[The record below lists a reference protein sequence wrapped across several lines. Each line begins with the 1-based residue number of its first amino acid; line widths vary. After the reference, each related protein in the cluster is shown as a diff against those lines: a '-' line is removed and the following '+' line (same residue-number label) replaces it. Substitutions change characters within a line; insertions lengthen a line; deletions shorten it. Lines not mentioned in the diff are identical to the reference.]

1 MAIQL
6 TPELIRKLLIGAA
19 GVAAAM
25 VLGLV
30 ILVAVA
36 VQGLPDYKQLVD
48 YRPPVTSRVHAG
60 DGSLIAEFAT
70 EHRVFVPIQE
80 IPDRVKQAFIDVE
93 DKSFYQHSGLDY
105 AGIMRATVA
114 NIGSIFTGDRMQG
127 ASTITQQ
134 VAKNMLLS
142 SERTLMRKL
151 KEAFLAQRI
160 ERALGKE
167 RILELYLNQ
176 IPLGRQSFGVA
187 AAALNYFDKPLE
199 DLTLA
204 EAAYLGALPKGP
216 NNYDPIKKK
225 DAAIARRNLV
235 LSRMVSAG
243 DVTQQEADA
252 ASQEDLVVVNRLSE
266 DKYVASTHFVEQVR
280 RQVVSQLG
288 EKALQEGGLSIR
300 STLDTS
306 MQVAAARAVRKGL
319 EQYDRRHGWRGPVA
333 TVDANGDI
341 ARVLRAVDP
350 PPRMSSWSKAVVTQ
364 AERGVVRIALVDGS
378 QRQLSNEDV
387 TWAASGARNKPDRAL
402 KRGAAIYVTC
412 PREGRCRLQQE
423 PEVEGALVAMNPHT
437 GRVLAL
443 IGGYDFRLGDFSRV
457 TDARRQPGS
466 AFKPIVY
473 SAALDPCTAEGQ
485 QGCGLTP
492 ATLIDDAPFAIEAG
506 DGTVWAPD
514 NYTQN
519 AYLGPTTM
527 RTGLAKSLNTMT
539 ARLVY
544 EMGPD
549 RVLDYATRLGIYDA
563 GNRNLAV
570 FSLGLGVGETTPLRL
585 TTAYAMFVNGGR
597 RVTPIFIDRVQDRD
611 GHTVERTDNQA
622 CADCNGPWSGQP
634 APVIPDV
641 REQVLDPITAY
652 QIVSM
657 AQGVVDRGTATLVKS
672 VGKTLGGKT
681 GTTNDYKD
689 AWFVG
694 FSPDLVVGV
703 WVGFDRPRP
712 LGDSETGA
720 RLAAPI
726 FRDFMADALK
736 KEPDTPFRMPAGVRL
751 VRIDGA
757 TGMLPSAQ
765 TVDTIVEAFRPG
777 TEPTEFMEGSP
788 IIIGRGEMGF
798 PGSGPGA
805 GLPPEQPGISPT
817 AQQGPPPQQKDDG
830 LGGLY

>member
-1 MAIQL
+1 MAIEFNRD
-6 TPELIRKLLIGAA
+6 TVRKVLIGIAAA
-19 GVAAAM
+19 GAAV

-36 VQGLPDYKQLVD
+36 VQGLPDYKQLAD

-70 EHRVFVPIQE
+70 EHRLFVPIQE
-80 IPDRVKQAFIDVE
+80 IPEVVKDAFISTE
-93 DKSFYQHSGLDY
+93 DKSFYDHSGLDY
-105 AGIMRATVA
+105 AGIMRATLT
-114 NIGSIFTGDRMQG
+114 NIVSIFTGDRMQG

-142 SERTLMRKL
+142 SERTIMRKV

-187 AAALNYFDKPLE
+187 AASLNYFDKPLSQ
-199 DLTLA
+199 LTLA

-216 NNYDPIKKK
+216 NNYDPVKKK
-225 DAAIARRNLV
+225 DAAIARRNFV
-235 LSRMVSAG
+235 LSRMVAN
-243 DVTQQEADA
+243 DKITQEQADA
-252 ASQEDLVVVNRLSE
+252 AAQEDIVVVNRLSE
-266 DKYVASTHFVEQVR
+266 DKYVASAHFVEQVR
-280 RQVVSQLG
+280 RQVIAQLG
-288 EKALQEGGLSIR
+288 EPALKEGGLSIR
-300 STLDTS
+300 ATLDTRL
-306 MQVAAARAVRKGL
+306 QVAAARSVRKGL

-333 TVDANGDI
+333 RIDADGDVP
-341 ARVLRAVDP
+341 ALLRAVAS
-350 PPRMSSWSKAVVTQ
+350 PPRLTGWQTAVVTQ
-364 AERGVVRIALVDGS
+364 AERGVVRFALADGS
-378 QRQLSNEDV
+378 QRQLAGEDI
-387 TWAASGARNKPDRAL
+387 TWAAQGARGKADRAL
-402 KRGAAIYVTC
+402 RRGAAIYVQC
-412 PREGRCRLQQE
+412 PRRADSRCNLRQV

-473 SAALDPCTAEGQ
+473 AASLDPCSSEGQ

-514 NYTQN
+514 NYN
-519 AYLGPTTM
+519 RDSYLGPTTM
-527 RTGLAKSLNTMT
+527 RTGLEKSLNTMT

-544 EMGPD
+544 TMGPE
-549 RVLDYATRLGIYDA
+549 RVFDYAVRLGIYEQSK
-563 GNRNLAV
+563 RELAV
-570 FSLGLGVGETTPLRL
+570 FSLGLGVGETTPLKL

-597 RVTPIFIDRVQDRD
+597 RIAPIFIDRIQDRD
-611 GHTVERTDNQA
+611 GRTVERQELVQCQECLA
-622 CADCNGPWSGQP
+622 PWSGQP

-652 QIVSM
+652 QVVSM
-657 AQGVVDRGTATLVKS
+657 SQGVVDRGTATVVKS

-694 FSPDLVVGV
+694 FSPDVVVGV
-703 WVGFDRPRP
+703 WVGFDRGRE
-712 LGDSETGA
+712 LGEGESGA

-726 FRDFMADALK
+726 FRDFMAEALK
-736 KEPDTPFRMPAGVRL
+736 TETDTPFRMPAGVRL
-751 VRIDGA
+751 VRVDSRTGFLPGA
-757 TGMLPSAQ
+757 D
-765 TVDTIVEAFRPG
+765 TVDTTIEAFRPG
-777 TEPTEFMEGSP
+777 TEPTEVTAQQPF
-788 IIIGRGEMGF
+788 IIGQGAVGL
-798 PGSGPGA
+798 PGA
-805 GLPPEQPGISPT
+805 TQPLDVPGAIPT
-817 AQQGPPPQQKDDG
+817 AQPGRLPAKEDDG

>member
-1 MAIQL
+1 MAI
-6 TPELIRKLLIGAA
+6 ELNRDTIRKLLIGAA
-19 GVAAAM
+19 AAGAAL

-36 VQGLPDYKQLVD
+36 VQGLPDYKQLAS

-70 EHRVFVPIQE
+70 EHRLFVPIQE
-80 IPDRVKQAFIDVE
+80 IPDKVKDAFISTE
-93 DKSFYQHSGLDY
+93 DRSFYEHSGLDY
-105 AGIMRATVA
+105 AGIMRATLT
-114 NIGSIFTGDRMQG
+114 NIVSIFTGDRMQG

-142 SERTLMRKL
+142 SERTLMRKV

-187 AAALNYFDKPLE
+187 AAALNYFDKPLSE
-199 DLTLA
+199 LTLA

-216 NNYDPIKKK
+216 ANYDPIKKK

-235 LSRMVSAG
+235 LSRMVANKKI
-243 DVTQQEADA
+243 TQEQADA
-252 ASQEDLVVVNRLSE
+252 ASEEDLVVVNRLSE
-266 DKYVASTHFVEQVR
+266 DKYVASAHFVEQVR
-280 RQVVSQLG
+280 RQVIAKLG
-288 EKALQEGGLSIR
+288 EKALKEEGLSIR
-300 STLDTS
+300 STLDTRL
-306 MQVAAARAVRKGL
+306 QVAAAQALRRGL

-333 TVDANGDI
+333 RIDADGDV
-341 ARVLRAVDP
+341 AKLLRDVAS
-350 PPRMSSWSKAVVTQ
+350 PPRLTGWQKAVVTQ
-364 AERGVVRIALVDGS
+364 AERGAVRIALAEGG
-378 QRQLSNEDV
+378 QRQLANDDV
-387 TWAASGARNKPDRAL
+387 NWAAQGARGKSDRAL
-402 KRGAAIYVTC
+402 RRGAAIYVQC
-412 PREGRCRLQQE
+412 PREGRCNLRQV

-457 TDARRQPGS
+457 TDAQRQPGS

-473 SAALDPCTAEGQ
+473 AAALDPCSAPEQ

-492 ATLIDDAPFAIEAG
+492 ATLIDDSPFAIEAG

-514 NYTQN
+514 NYN
-519 AYLGPTTM
+519 AGAFLGPTTM
-527 RTGLAKSLNTMT
+527 RVGLEKSLNTIT

-544 EMGPD
+544 AMGPE
-549 RVLDYATRLGIYDA
+549 RVFDYASRLGVYEP
-563 GNRNLAV
+563 NQRQLAV
-570 FSLGLGVGETTPLRL
+570 FSLGLGVGETTPLKL
-585 TTAYAMFVNGGR
+585 TTAYAMMVNGGR
-597 RVTPIFIDRVQDRD
+597 RISPVFIDRIQDRD
-611 GHTVERTDNQA
+611 GRTVSREEELVRCEECSA
-622 CADCNGPWSGQP
+622 PWSGQP

-652 QIVSM
+652 QVVM
-657 AQGVVDRGTATLVKS
+657 MEQGVVERGTGTIVKS

-703 WVGFDRPRP
+703 WAGFDRPRT
-712 LGDSETGA
+712 LGEGETGG
-720 RLAAPI
+720 RLATPI
-726 FRDFMADALK
+726 FRDFMTEALK
-736 KEPDTPFRMPAGVRL
+736 KTPEMPFRTPAGVRF
-751 VRIDGA
+751 VRVDPQ
-757 TGMLPSAQ
+757 TGLLPGPS
-765 TVDTIVEAFRPG
+765 TVDTIVEPFRPG
-777 TEPTEFMEGSP
+777 TEPTTATPEQLF
-788 IIIGRGEMGF
+788 IIGQEATGF
-798 PGSGPGA
+798 PGA
-805 GLPPEQPGISPT
+805 GLPQPQIPGATPAVQQQPPSRQEGPEH
-817 AQQGPPPQQKDDG
+817 
-830 LGGLY
+830 GLY